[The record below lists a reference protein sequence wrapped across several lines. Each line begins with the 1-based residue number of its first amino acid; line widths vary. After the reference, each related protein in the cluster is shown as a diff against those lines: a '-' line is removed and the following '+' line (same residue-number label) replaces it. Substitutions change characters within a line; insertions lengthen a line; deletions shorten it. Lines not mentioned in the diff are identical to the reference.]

1 MLHATLNRNELKQQG
16 ILLFTVFSFH
26 LIYLSIWFISFP
38 TTNLTLCAV
47 LVMFGCVM
55 EHTYQEHRNIMW
67 KTENRKQKTVRV
79 SGATQDWGPK
89 GPADRGHMT
98 ERDKERG
105 GDEGVLATSI
115 SVTEL
120 LRRENE
126 TIFDG
131 VLFIFRVVSYLMR
144 WCRIV
149 TWYFHEHSSKK
160 GGDRKKKLYF
170 T

>member
-38 TTNLTLCAV
+38 TTKLTLCVV

-79 SGATQDWGPK
+79 SGARQDWGPK
-89 GPADRGHMT
+89 GPETGGIWQRGT
-98 ERDKERG
+98 RREE
-105 GDEGVLATSI
+105 GDEGVLASSI

-131 VLFIFRVVSYLMR
+131 ALLIFRNVSYFMR
-144 WCRIV
+144 RCRIV
-149 TWYFHEHSSKK
+149 GWYFLEHSSKK
-160 GGDRKKKLYF
+160 GRDRKKMYF